1 MLKLGSFLDI
11 LKSSSSSSSFFFK
24 QHSVAYWESPK
35 YLEKLVIQNKNSQFD
50 NI

>member
-11 LKSSSSSSSFFFK
+11 LKSSSSSFFFK